1 MIKYTKI
8 SEKGKV
14 YMSSEFI
21 ERPFKNEKDEAI
33 KYISNLLN
41 KAKNK
46 NELYDA
52 QNLEEVLR
60 LLNSKKYGLVWE
72 EHKEKVEE
80 KLKTHIPVFKEDK
93 ERKINGMKNINDFN
107 FLLEGDNLHSLYLL
121 EKTHTNKIDLI
132 YIDPP
137 YNMGQKDF
145 KYNDD
150 YVDKDDN
157 YYHSKWL
164 SFMKSRL
171 LMAKKLLTEDGILA
185 VSIDYHEGFQLKLLL
200 DEIFGENNFA
210 SDLHVETSAIAGP
223 RRIAAMKGSIV
234 KTTEYVLIYTKNSS
248 KKVIKKPMYDKIE
261 GFDSHYSKFL
271 NSESGI
277 LENFTETLRR
287 TKNISDIFEKYNM
300 KINLENLGKLV
311 YLEKEVS
318 DWLYDK
324 SISANLFRIDTIF
337 KDKSIN
343 LEKGLNIVNG
353 KYVVFNT
360 NGNPYYAFRYSERI
374 GDTSGFI
381 ESFGERAV
389 RGNLWKGFSSDGGN
403 LKKEGSV
410 DFKKG
415 KKPLRLIKQLVMTLL
430 GDKQDTIILDFFAG
444 SGTTAHAVAALNK
457 EDGGNRKYI
466 ICTNNENNICE
477 EVTYKRLENIQSD
490 LPHNVKYFKTCFIEK
505 ELFPDIELESELLK
519 YITPLV
525 ELEFTT
531 DIKNPLYQIILS
543 NEQLESLLESNNIK
557 SNSVLFMHPEVLLGR
572 EEKKMIKSLDVRI
585 EEIPDYFFGKELWAN
600 D

>member
-1 MIKYTKI
+1 
-8 SEKGKV
+8 
-14 YMSSEFI
+14 MSSEFI

-145 KYNDD
+145 KYNDA

-360 NGNPYYAFRYSERI
+360 NGKPYYAFRYSERI

>member
-1 MIKYTKI
+1 MIKYTKS

-93 ERKINGMKNINDFN
+93 ERKINGMKNKNDFN

-200 DEIFGENNFA
+200 DE
-210 SDLHVETSAIAGP
+210 
-223 RRIAAMKGSIV
+223 
-234 KTTEYVLIYTKNSS
+234 
-248 KKVIKKPMYDKIE
+248 
-261 GFDSHYSKFL
+261 KFL
-271 NSESGI
+271 EKTI
-277 LENFTETLRR
+277 LHQIYML
-287 TKNISDIFEKYNM
+287 
-300 KINLENLGKLV
+300 KL
-311 YLEKEVS
+311 
-318 DWLYDK
+318 
-324 SISANLFRIDTIF
+324 
-337 KDKSIN
+337 
-343 LEKGLNIVNG
+343 
-353 KYVVFNT
+353 
-360 NGNPYYAFRYSERI
+360 
-374 GDTSGFI
+374 
-381 ESFGERAV
+381 
-389 RGNLWKGFSSDGGN
+389 
-403 LKKEGSV
+403 
-410 DFKKG
+410 
-415 KKPLRLIKQLVMTLL
+415 Q
-430 GDKQDTIILDFFAG
+430 Q
-444 SGTTAHAVAALNK
+444 
-457 EDGGNRKYI
+457 
-466 ICTNNENNICE
+466 
-477 EVTYKRLENIQSD
+477 
-490 LPHNVKYFKTCFIEK
+490 
-505 ELFPDIELESELLK
+505 
-519 YITPLV
+519 
-525 ELEFTT
+525 
-531 DIKNPLYQIILS
+531 
-543 NEQLESLLESNNIK
+543 
-557 SNSVLFMHPEVLLGR
+557 
-572 EEKKMIKSLDVRI
+572 
-585 EEIPDYFFGKELWAN
+585 
-600 D
+600 